1 MDVGY
6 SRDEE
11 FGRFKNAW
19 HKKSPGSIFSRKGNQ
34 MNCAQK
40 TKCSLTEVVRNSEC
54 IVKNPKFILVR
65 LAGLVY
71 RGACRRM
78 AARHR
83 CGDHGEDD
91 DRALEADAEAV
102 GQLRDLELDS
112 R

>member
-1 MDVGY
+1 
-6 SRDEE
+6 
-11 FGRFKNAW
+11 
-19 HKKSPGSIFSRKGNQ
+19 

-91 DRALEADAEAV
+91 DRALEADAEAA
-102 GQLRDLELDS
+102 GQLRDDTSLTHGEHGLCDGRRGPHS
-112 R
+112 S